1 MAYNVFNT
9 GLEPD
14 PVTVGVAFAGG
25 GVRSFTEICALRH
38 MVDQGLP
45 LTAVAGTSM
54 GAAVAALV
62 ATGLPLDRVQEILIE
77 SEAGMV
83 EMGLFKPNVRMFF
96 PKSSGAAGFVDA
108 NLIRDFFA
116 EVFSTLGINYLSQLK
131 MPAAFVSVDMNSMKP
146 LVFSNNPAWFKGM
159 EEVDFYS
166 KDIPIAQA
174 IAASCAFPLA
184 ISAVTLDDYVL
195 VDGGVRLNI
204 PTPLFNRELI
214 DVVVSLS
221 TRSEP
226 RPMGNARSALGIG
239 LRSVDCMSDQL
250 EYFQRS
256 LADISVETPA
266 DAEVF
271 DWGKGLS
278 LIDIATAYMGKNPPD
293 YSAYFSVVH
302 EREEDWRLEQE
313 EIRERQALEKIQ
325 KEREAAQ
332 ANRGVFAFF
341 RRLRGKSQ

>member
-1 MAYNVFNT
+1 
-9 GLEPD
+9 
-14 PVTVGVAFAGG
+14 
-25 GVRSFTEICALRH
+25 
-38 MVDQGLP
+38 
-45 LTAVAGTSM
+45 
-54 GAAVAALV
+54 
-62 ATGLPLDRVQEILIE
+62 
-77 SEAGMV
+77 
-83 EMGLFKPNVRMFF
+83 
-96 PKSSGAAGFVDA
+96 
-108 NLIRDFFA
+108 
-116 EVFSTLGINYLSQLK
+116 
-131 MPAAFVSVDMNSMKP
+131 
-146 LVFSNNPAWFKGM
+146 
-159 EEVDFYS
+159 
-166 KDIPIAQA
+166 
-174 IAASCAFPLA
+174 
-184 ISAVTLDDYVL
+184 
-195 VDGGVRLNI
+195 
-204 PTPLFNRELI
+204 
-214 DVVVSLS
+214 
-221 TRSEP
+221 
-226 RPMGNARSALGIG
+226 MGNARSALGIG

>member
-25 GVRSFTEICALRH
+25 GVRSFTEISALRH

-96 PKSSGAAGFVDA
+96 PKSTGAAGFVDA

-116 EVFSTLGINYLSQLK
+116 EVFSALGVNYLSQLK
-131 MPAAFVSVDMNSMKP
+131 LPTAFVSVDMNSMKP

-159 EEVDFYS
+159 DAIDFYT
-166 KDIPIAQA
+166 KDILIAQA

-278 LIDIATAYMGKNPPD
+278 LIDIATAYMSKNPPD

-313 EIRERQALEKIQ
+313 EIRERQALEKAQ

-332 ANRGVFAFF
+332 AKKGFFAFF